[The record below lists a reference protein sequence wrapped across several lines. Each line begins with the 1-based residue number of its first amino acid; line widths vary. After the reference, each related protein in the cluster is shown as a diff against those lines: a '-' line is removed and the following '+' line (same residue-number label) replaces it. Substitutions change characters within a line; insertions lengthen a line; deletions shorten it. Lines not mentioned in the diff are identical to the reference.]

1 MATLDE
7 IKIDA
12 DVTDRNAVKV
22 AMDLRYGNVVTTN
35 RHRND
40 RRSKDA
46 RKSWR
51 REEW

>member
-1 MATLDE
+1 MKTTIS
-7 IKIDA
+7 IKPEDA
-12 DVTDRNAVKV
+12 PKRRSGLVV
-22 AMDLRYGNVVTTN
+22 AMRK
-35 RHRND
+35 RHGRKQVMRDRRN